1 MTETCLCLELE
12 ERNACCGHIPEPSND
27 VKQRHCN
34 NWRDKRIMQKPNWT
48 THVCWVL
55 LYSKEGGGDSLFPAE
70 GHSDIYTVVRGT
82 YKISN
87 LEISLIYLVKHVI
100 NSFLM

>member
-1 MTETCLCLELE
+1 MHAVDISPNPQTML
-12 ERNACCGHIPEPSND
+12 N
-27 VKQRHCN
+27 
-34 NWRDKRIMQKPNWT
+34 RDIATIGGIRG
-48 THVCWVL
+48 
-55 LYSKEGGGDSLFPAE
+55 LYKSHPGQYMSAEFYCTAKGGGGDSLFPAE